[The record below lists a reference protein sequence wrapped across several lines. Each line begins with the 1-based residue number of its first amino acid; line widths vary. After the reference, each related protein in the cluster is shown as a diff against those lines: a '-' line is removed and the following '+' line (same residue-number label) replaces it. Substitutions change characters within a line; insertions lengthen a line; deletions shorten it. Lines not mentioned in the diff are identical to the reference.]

1 MTRSRDVATRGGL
14 TAIIPSSVN
23 VSSGTV
29 SVSANG
35 KITMAGVNSITV
47 YDAFNANYDNYR
59 ITVNLTS
66 ATTSADPLMHIGPA
80 TLHYWRKIQNGS
92 EITANNVS
100 GWNFMRQTSTGG
112 AVAAIDLMQPFVNTV
127 TIGLSRFGDN
137 ELFTGYSS
145 LIRTAESINYFGVTF
160 TGVTGTLRVYGYN
173 NG

>member
-1 MTRSRDVATRGGL
+1 MTRARDISSRGGL
-14 TAIIPSSVN
+14 TNIIPSSVS

-35 KITMAGVNSITV
+35 KISMTGVNSITV

-59 ITVNLTS
+59 IVVNLTS
-66 ATTSADPLMHIGPA
+66 ATTSADPLMHVGPA
-80 TLHYWRKIQNGS
+80 TLHYWRKNQNGT
-92 EITANNVS
+92 ETTANNVS

-112 AVAAIDLMQPFVNTV
+112 AVAVIDLMQPFLNTV
-127 TIGLSRFGDN
+127 TIGLDRFGDN
-137 ELFTGYSS
+137 ELFTGFSS
-145 LIRTAESINYFGVTF
+145 LIRTAESISYFGVTF